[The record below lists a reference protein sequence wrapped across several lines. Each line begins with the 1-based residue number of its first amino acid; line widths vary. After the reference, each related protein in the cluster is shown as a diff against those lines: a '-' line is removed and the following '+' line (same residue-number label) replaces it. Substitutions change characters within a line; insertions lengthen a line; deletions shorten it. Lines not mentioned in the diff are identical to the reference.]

1 MAAAPGVQRLKS
13 DDVVALTLREEEEL
27 VVSVILCWQTQ
38 RQSQDEE
45 GA

>member
-13 DDVVALTLREEEEL
+13 DDVVALTLREEEL